1 MYKVI
6 IIEDDPMVASI
17 NKQYVELTSSF
28 HVEATFK
35 NGILALQYLQNCT
48 VDLVILDYYTPQM
61 NGDEFIDQLH
71 AAGMTPAII
80 MVTSANDAETV
91 RRLISRGVTDYLVKP
106 FEYDRFKAALER
118 FAKRQEELKT
128 SASASDLGQ
137 AEIDRLFSVPDVSSQ
152 SAPLTKG
159 LNERTLGLIRLFLS
173 EHPEEVWSSEQISEQ
188 VHFSR
193 ITVRRYLNYL
203 VETNELVSMIDYQT
217 GGRPSIKYR
226 YSVTVQ

>member
-1 MYKVI
+1 MYHVI

-48 VDLVILDYYTPQM
+48 VDLIILDYYTPQM

-118 FAKRQEELKT
+118 FVKRQEELKHRRPLLT
-128 SASASDLGQ
+128 WDRRRSTASS
-137 AEIDRLFSVPDVSSQ
+137 SVPDVLLPER
-152 SAPLTKG
+152 SADKG
-159 LNERTLGLIRLFLS
+159 
-173 EHPEEVWSSEQISEQ
+173 P
-188 VHFSR
+188 
-193 ITVRRYLNYL
+193 
-203 VETNELVSMIDYQT
+203 
-217 GGRPSIKYR
+217 K
-226 YSVTVQ
+226 

>member
-48 VDLVILDYYTPQM
+48 VDLIILDYYTPQM

-137 AEIDRLFSVPDVSSQ
+137 AEIDRLFSVPDLSLRTSGG
-152 SAPLTKG
+152 G
-159 LNERTLGLIRLFLS
+159 LVQRTDFGTGSFVPYYSPAVLKLLSRNQRTGQHDRLPDRWTPF
-173 EHPEEVWSSEQISEQ
+173 
-188 VHFSR
+188 
-193 ITVRRYLNYL
+193 Y
-203 VETNELVSMIDYQT
+203 
-217 GGRPSIKYR
+217 
-226 YSVTVQ
+226 

>member
-91 RRLISRGVTDYLVKP
+91 RRLISRGVTDYLVV
-106 FEYDRFKAALER
+106 ALR
-118 FAKRQEELKT
+118 AKR
-128 SASASDLGQ
+128 
-137 AEIDRLFSVPDVSSQ
+137 
-152 SAPLTKG
+152 
-159 LNERTLGLIRLFLS
+159 N
-173 EHPEEVWSSEQISEQ
+173 
-188 VHFSR
+188 
-193 ITVRRYLNYL
+193 
-203 VETNELVSMIDYQT
+203 
-217 GGRPSIKYR
+217 
-226 YSVTVQ
+226 

>member
-48 VDLVILDYYTPQM
+48 VDLVILDYYTP
-61 NGDEFIDQLH
+61 DERRRIYRPAPRGWHD
-71 AAGMTPAII
+71 PAII
-80 MVTSANDAETV
+80 MVTSATDAETV
-91 RRLISRGVTDYLVKP
+91 RRLISAVTDYLVKP

-128 SASASDLGQ
+128 SASASDLGH
-137 AEIDRLFSVPDVSSQ
+137 AEIDRLFSVRMSPPR
-152 SAPLTKG
+152 APLTKG
-159 LNERTLGLIRLFLS
+159 LNERTLWTDPSLS
-173 EHPEEVWSSEQISEQ
+173 EHPSEVRSSEQISNRFICPVLQ
-188 VHFSR
+188 S
-193 ITVRRYLNYL
+193 
-203 VETNELVSMIDYQT
+203 
-217 GGRPSIKYR
+217 GG
-226 YSVTVQ
+226 T

>member
-1 MYKVI
+1 M
-6 IIEDDPMVASI
+6 
-17 NKQYVELTSSF
+17 
-28 HVEATFK
+28 EATFK

-48 VDLVILDYYTPQM
+48 VDLIILDYYTPQM
-61 NGDEFIDQLH
+61 NGDRIYR
-71 AAGMTPAII
+71 PAPRGWYDPCDHHG
-80 MVTSANDAETV
+80 NLCQRRETV

-128 SASASDLGQ
+128 STSASDLGQ

-173 EHPEEVWSSEQISEQ
+173 M
-188 VHFSR
+188 
-193 ITVRRYLNYL
+193 N
-203 VETNELVSMIDYQT
+203 T
-217 GGRPSIKYR
+217 GGDLVQRTDFGTGSFVPY
-226 YSVTVQ
+226 YSPAVLKLLSRNQRTGQHDRLPDRWTPFY

>member
-48 VDLVILDYYTPQM
+48 VDLIILDYYTPQM

-80 MVTSANDAETV
+80 M
-91 RRLISRGVTDYLVKP
+91 
-106 FEYDRFKAALER
+106 
-118 FAKRQEELKT
+118 
-128 SASASDLGQ
+128 ASVMRSG
-137 AEIDRLFSVPDVSSQ
+137 
-152 SAPLTKG
+152 
-159 LNERTLGLIRLFLS
+159 
-173 EHPEEVWSSEQISEQ
+173 
-188 VHFSR
+188 
-193 ITVRRYLNYL
+193 
-203 VETNELVSMIDYQT
+203 
-217 GGRPSIKYR
+217 
-226 YSVTVQ
+226 

>member
-48 VDLVILDYYTPQM
+48 VDLIILDYYTPQM

-91 RRLISRGVTDYLVKP
+91 RRLISPRRRDYLVKP
-106 FEYDRFKAALER
+106 FEYDRFKAALKR

-159 LNERTLGLIRLFLS
+159 LNERTLGLIRLFLRTS
-173 EHPEEVWSSEQISEQ
+173 GGGLVQRTDFEQ
-188 VHFSR
+188 VHLSR

-217 GGRPSIKYR
+217 GGRQLLLSIDIP
-226 YSVTVQ
+226 

>member
-48 VDLVILDYYTPQM
+48 VDLIILDYYTPQM

-128 SASASDLGQ
+128 STSASDLGQ

-152 SAPLTKG
+152 SAP
-159 LNERTLGLIRLFLS
+159 
-173 EHPEEVWSSEQISEQ
+173 EEVWSSEQISEQ
-188 VHFSR
+188 VHLSR

-226 YSVTVQ
+226 YSGK

>member
-48 VDLVILDYYTPQM
+48 VDLIILDYYTPQM

-80 MVTSANDAETV
+80 MVTSATTQRPSAGLFPAASPIISSNHLNMTVSKLPWNDLRNV
-91 RRLISRGVTDYLVKP
+91 RR
-106 FEYDRFKAALER
+106 
-118 FAKRQEELKT
+118 
-128 SASASDLGQ
+128 
-137 AEIDRLFSVPDVSSQ
+137 
-152 SAPLTKG
+152 
-159 LNERTLGLIRLFLS
+159 N
-173 EHPEEVWSSEQISEQ
+173 
-188 VHFSR
+188 
-193 ITVRRYLNYL
+193 
-203 VETNELVSMIDYQT
+203 
-217 GGRPSIKYR
+217 
-226 YSVTVQ
+226 

>member
-91 RRLISRGVTDYLVKP
+91 RRLISRGCSVNKELSCFNFGSHICQLELICETSGGIENIGV
-106 FEYDRFKAALER
+106 RF
-118 FAKRQEELKT
+118 
-128 SASASDLGQ
+128 
-137 AEIDRLFSVPDVSSQ
+137 
-152 SAPLTKG
+152 
-159 LNERTLGLIRLFLS
+159 
-173 EHPEEVWSSEQISEQ
+173 
-188 VHFSR
+188 
-193 ITVRRYLNYL
+193 
-203 VETNELVSMIDYQT
+203 
-217 GGRPSIKYR
+217 
-226 YSVTVQ
+226 

>member
-48 VDLVILDYYTPQM
+48 VDLIILDYYTPQM

-80 MVTSANDAETV
+80 MVTSANDARPLLTWD
-91 RRLISRGVTDYLVKP
+91 RRRSTASSPSRMSP
-106 FEYDRFKAALER
+106 PRALR
-118 FAKRQEELKT
+118 
-128 SASASDLGQ
+128 
-137 AEIDRLFSVPDVSSQ
+137 
-152 SAPLTKG
+152 
-159 LNERTLGLIRLFLS
+159 
-173 EHPEEVWSSEQISEQ
+173 
-188 VHFSR
+188 
-193 ITVRRYLNYL
+193 
-203 VETNELVSMIDYQT
+203 
-217 GGRPSIKYR
+217 
-226 YSVTVQ
+226 

>member
-48 VDLVILDYYTPQM
+48 VDLIILDYYTPQM

-80 MVTSANDAETV
+80 MGFLQPDAERLVICAFTDTEYVAAQVDDGAFDAGFGQIVFHAVGNVALGDGAEVNRRV
-91 RRLISRGVTDYLVKP
+91 RG
-106 FEYDRFKAALER
+106 
-118 FAKRQEELKT
+118 EE
-128 SASASDLGQ
+128 G
-137 AEIDRLFSVPDVSSQ
+137 
-152 SAPLTKG
+152 
-159 LNERTLGLIRLFLS
+159 
-173 EHPEEVWSSEQISEQ
+173 
-188 VHFSR
+188 
-193 ITVRRYLNYL
+193 
-203 VETNELVSMIDYQT
+203 
-217 GGRPSIKYR
+217 
-226 YSVTVQ
+226 

>member
-48 VDLVILDYYTPQM
+48 VDLIILDYYTPQM

-80 MVTSANDAETV
+80 MVTSATDAETV

-128 SASASDLGQ
+128 SASTAAQTSTSSPARTPGTAYSHSCSIIFSKKVFPPRART
-137 AEIDRLFSVPDVSSQ
+137 AEPGFSWFMS
-152 SAPLTKG
+152 
-159 LNERTLGLIRLFLS
+159 
-173 EHPEEVWSSEQISEQ
+173 
-188 VHFSR
+188 
-193 ITVRRYLNYL
+193 
-203 VETNELVSMIDYQT
+203 
-217 GGRPSIKYR
+217 
-226 YSVTVQ
+226 

>member
-48 VDLVILDYYTPQM
+48 VDLIILDYYTPQM

-91 RRLISRGVTDYLVKP
+91 RRLYPAASPIISSNHLNMTVSKLP
-106 FEYDRFKAALER
+106 WN
-118 FAKRQEELKT
+118 
-128 SASASDLGQ
+128 DL
-137 AEIDRLFSVPDVSSQ
+137 R
-152 SAPLTKG
+152 
-159 LNERTLGLIRLFLS
+159 N
-173 EHPEEVWSSEQISEQ
+173 
-188 VHFSR
+188 
-193 ITVRRYLNYL
+193 VRRN
-203 VETNELVSMIDYQT
+203 
-217 GGRPSIKYR
+217 
-226 YSVTVQ
+226 

>member
-80 MVTSANDAETV
+80 MVTSAAGLFPAASPIISSNHLNMTVSKLPWNDLRNV
-91 RRLISRGVTDYLVKP
+91 RR
-106 FEYDRFKAALER
+106 
-118 FAKRQEELKT
+118 
-128 SASASDLGQ
+128 
-137 AEIDRLFSVPDVSSQ
+137 
-152 SAPLTKG
+152 
-159 LNERTLGLIRLFLS
+159 N
-173 EHPEEVWSSEQISEQ
+173 
-188 VHFSR
+188 
-193 ITVRRYLNYL
+193 
-203 VETNELVSMIDYQT
+203 
-217 GGRPSIKYR
+217 
-226 YSVTVQ
+226 

>member
-48 VDLVILDYYTPQM
+48 VDLIILDYYTPQM

-159 LNERTLGLIRLFLS
+159 LNERTPWTDPPLPLRTSGGGLVQRTDFGTGSFVPYYSPAVLKLLSRNQRTGQHDRLPDRWTPF
-173 EHPEEVWSSEQISEQ
+173 
-188 VHFSR
+188 
-193 ITVRRYLNYL
+193 Y
-203 VETNELVSMIDYQT
+203 
-217 GGRPSIKYR
+217 
-226 YSVTVQ
+226 

>member
-173 EHPEEVWSSEQISEQ
+173 
-188 VHFSR
+188 
-193 ITVRRYLNYL
+193 
-203 VETNELVSMIDYQT
+203 
-217 GGRPSIKYR
+217 
-226 YSVTVQ
+226 